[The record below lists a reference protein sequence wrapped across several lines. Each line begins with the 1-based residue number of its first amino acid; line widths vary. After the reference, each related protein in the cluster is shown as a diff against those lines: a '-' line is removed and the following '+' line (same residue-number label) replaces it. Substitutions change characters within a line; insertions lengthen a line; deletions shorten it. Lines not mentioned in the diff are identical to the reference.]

1 MEKFDV
7 IIIGAGQAGNPLS
20 SAFAEAGKRTALI
33 EEKYVG
39 GTCINYGCTPTKTM
53 IASAEVAYMA
63 RRSEEYGVHL
73 EDVRVDLKQVRQRKE
88 AVVTSFRGGSEQRI
102 VAAGVNLIYGK
113 AMFTGNKTLEVTT
126 PKGEIIALTAETIII
141 NAGGETKPTEYC
153 WITRSS
159 LSGFHFHH
167 GTGGCPRTLGYYWW
181 GIHCA

>member
-73 EDVRVDLKQVRQRKE
+73 EDVAGRFETSPAAKRGSGDQFSRRQR
-88 AVVTSFRGGSEQRI
+88 
-102 VAAGVNLIYGK
+102 AAHCCSWC
-113 AMFTGNKTLEVTT
+113 
-126 PKGEIIALTAETIII
+126 
-141 NAGGETKPTEYC
+141 KPDL
-153 WITRSS
+153 W
-159 LSGFHFHH
+159 
-167 GTGGCPRTLGYYWW
+167 
-181 GIHCA
+181 